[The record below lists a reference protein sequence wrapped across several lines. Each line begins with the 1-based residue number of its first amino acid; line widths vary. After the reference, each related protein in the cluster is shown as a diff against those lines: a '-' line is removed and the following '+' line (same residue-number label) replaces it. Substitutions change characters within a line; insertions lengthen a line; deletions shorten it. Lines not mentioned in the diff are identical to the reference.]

1 MKFIKCVDCGEIKP
15 ITEFYSDKTKTSGH
29 KSYCKECAS
38 KRAVKFKKAKGS
50 DYSKD
55 IRLKSTYGIS
65 LEEYNRMFQQQEG
78 CCAICGTH
86 QSNVHRSLAVDH
98 DHRTGKVRA
107 LLCHKCNAAL
117 GNVNDSIDILKE
129 MISYINRHS
138 S

>member
-1 MKFIKCVDCGEIKP
+1 MVIKVTVKNVP
-15 ITEFYSDKTKTSGH
+15 L
-29 KSYCKECAS
+29 KEQS
-38 KRAVKFKKAKGS
+38 KRAVKFKKSKGS
-50 DYSKD
+50 NYAKD
-55 IRLKSTYGIS
+55 SRLRNKYGIS

-86 QSNVHRSLAVDH
+86 QSNEQRSLAVDH

-129 MISYINRHS
+129 MISYIDKHS